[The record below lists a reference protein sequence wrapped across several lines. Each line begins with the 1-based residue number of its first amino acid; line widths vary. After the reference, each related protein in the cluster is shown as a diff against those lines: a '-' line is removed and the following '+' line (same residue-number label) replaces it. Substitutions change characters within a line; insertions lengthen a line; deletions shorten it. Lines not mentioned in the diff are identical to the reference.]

1 MSTKIDEILLI
12 GIINHRN
19 EDRTISSLTNATS
32 SIGEY
37 KGAQGMPTVSW
48 FMPFSA
54 IKLPENKLTDPRLGN
69 PGVCSFS

>member
-1 MSTKIDEILLI
+1 MSTKINEILLI
-12 GIINHRN
+12 GITNHQN

-37 KGAQGMPTVSW
+37 KGAQSMPTVSS
-48 FMPFSA
+48 FVPFST
-54 IKLPENKLTDPRLGN
+54 INLPENRLTDPRLGN